1 MHTKD
6 QINEFRRMNFKNI
19 LCMYTNN
26 IHNVWLFQ
34 KVKLIIDPK
43 RIDNLY
49 LPC

>member
-19 LCMYTNN
+19 SCMYTNN
-26 IHNVWLFQ
+26 THNVWLFQ

-43 RIDNLY
+43 RTDNLY
-49 LPC
+49 LP